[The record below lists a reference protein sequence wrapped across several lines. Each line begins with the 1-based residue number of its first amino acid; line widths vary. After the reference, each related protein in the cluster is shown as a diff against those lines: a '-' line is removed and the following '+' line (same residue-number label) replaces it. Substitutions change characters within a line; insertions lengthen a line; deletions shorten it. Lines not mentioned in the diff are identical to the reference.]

1 MTSETLLDKLMK
13 KYFGKWDR
21 YEKSVKVYVGH
32 GTLFPRAP
40 LLEFGT
46 RAVYTFPKR
55 TEITTIDSD
64 VSQNKLWVAQYN
76 ANQTMHVC
84 TGVPTSNQRTARE
97 FLILQHTDGETG
109 PFVIVTCLNF
119 DENMLVWQGMPS
131 FYNKLIELLSETK
144 NKQNPPFLK
153 EPSSAPGYTWA
164 DHIIDFG
171 HWSWE
176 HICTVSRRETT
187 GWIEA
192 HAFLQGLKDTSVFA
206 TGGDKVNEM
215 RRVLPYITVN
225 TNREMVHKD
234 KWLQLICLFAEEA
247 KTFLGI
253 PVINCRRAEETL
265 RLCFTEVTERE
276 NAEKRVS
283 EGTFMIRPSKK
294 YWRFGCF
301 ELTWKTGG
309 IAQHSLFAHHVPGDP
324 VLTTLGVLGTPHF
337 TFCRNVDK
345 TQSVSQGTI
354 ETARER
360 PKDKLLNQRFYYFV
374 QTDAELAPDTIEAEL
389 QENLLVFNEIHE
401 LTTFCWQRGLKPL
414 EKAGFSSYE

>member
-1 MTSETLLDKLMK
+1 M
-13 KYFGKWDR
+13 
-21 YEKSVKVYVGH
+21 
-32 GTLFPRAP
+32 
-40 LLEFGT
+40 
-46 RAVYTFPKR
+46 
-55 TEITTIDSD
+55 
-64 VSQNKLWVAQYN
+64 
-76 ANQTMHVC
+76 
-84 TGVPTSNQRTARE
+84 
-97 FLILQHTDGETG
+97 
-109 PFVIVTCLNF
+109 
-119 DENMLVWQGMPS
+119 
-131 FYNKLIELLSETK
+131 
-144 NKQNPPFLK
+144 
-153 EPSSAPGYTWA
+153 
-164 DHIIDFG
+164 
-171 HWSWE
+171 
-176 HICTVSRRETT
+176 
-187 GWIEA
+187 
-192 HAFLQGLKDTSVFA
+192 FA

-215 RRVLPYITVN
+215 RRVLQYITVN

-283 EGTFMIRPSKK
+283 EGTFMIRPSKE

-374 QTDAELAPDTIEAEL
+374 QTDAELAPDTIEYTSLPRFVGREDSSHWKKQASL
-389 QENLLVFNEIHE
+389 HMSENKTSHITHH
-401 LTTFCWQRGLKPL
+401 
-414 EKAGFSSYE
+414 FSNKHRFYTSASKSVG